1 MTRFLKAFFGPA
13 RSTRR
18 PPRRASLQLEALEG
32 RLVPT
37 TLQLIGS
44 SLNINNI
51 AQGDTIK
58 IQCLPNANSLMEV
71 LDNGNVVNGEKF
83 YKLALNTIN
92 IQGSSNNQVIVDD
105 SNGMPFG
112 PGTNINLFGG
122 ISELW
127 LQGGRTVAGDE
138 TFVAGSETK
147 MAGVV
152 RLTPATISLDNLKF
166 TLHGTPTVV
175 DEIPISGNLTVQES
189 SGFAQ
194 LSQNGFGSFN
204 IPGTECLQ
212 ELGIGAGTTLVFSQK
227 PTVTLSVNA
236 PYAVADLEPAT
247 ATGLSSFQV
256 ELEGQG
262 DKLTVDGTSAG
273 VATYVFG
280 QNSGQIVLVGTTF
293 GGGGPGVYGYVN
305 VTCYG
310 SNANVD
316 IWDNNAEVDIN
327 GNSTTNVV
335 IGGTLNNGYTTQYI
349 DANIV
354 VNGASTLVVDDAVN
368 SPQFTNANGVISG
381 NGLFGNNGVTVTYSN
396 VLLAGV
402 IHG

>member
-1 MTRFLKAFFGPA
+1 MKRFLTKFFGPA

-18 PPRRASLQLEALEG
+18 PQRRASLQLEALEG

-37 TLQLIGS
+37 TLILNGS
-44 SLNINNI
+44 TLNISNI
-51 AQGDTIK
+51 AAGDTIK
-58 IQCLPNANSLMEV
+58 IQCLQNANSLMEV

-83 YKLALNTIN
+83 YKLGLNTIN

-112 PGTNINLFGG
+112 PGTNINLSGG
-122 ISELW
+122 ISKLC
-127 LQGGRTVAGDE
+127 LQGTRTVAGDE

-147 MAGVV
+147 IANVV
-152 RLTPATISLDNLKF
+152 LLKPATISLDNLTF

-175 DEIPISGNLTVQES
+175 DEIPITGNLTVQES
-189 SGFAQ
+189 SSGAQ

-204 IPGTECLQ
+204 IPGTACLQ
-212 ELGIGAGTTLVFSQK
+212 ELGIGAGTSLVFSQK
-227 PTVTLSVNA
+227 PNVILSVNA
-236 PYAVADLEPAT
+236 PNASTFLDPAS
-247 ATGLSSFQV
+247 ATGLNSFQV
-256 ELEGQG
+256 EMEGAGDVLRIQG
-262 DKLTVDGTSAG
+262 TEAG

-280 QNSGQIVLVGTTF
+280 QNSGQTVLVGTTY
-293 GGGGPGVYGYVN
+293 GGPGAVYGSVN

-316 IWDNNAEVDIN
+316 IWTNNAEVDIQ

-335 IGGTLNNGYTTQYI
+335 IGGTLDNGYTTQYI

-368 SPQFTNANGVISG
+368 APQYTNANGVISG
-381 NGLFGNNGVTVTYSN
+381 NGLFGNNGVTVSYSN

-402 IHG
+402 IEA